1 MLVQHTVHEAQEGHL
16 GTQQLANIAYGGTHT
31 LRGDWKGTLL
41 EALARTAEWHLGDF
55 NMQELANTAWAFA
68 TANQPDA
75 QLFAAL
81 ARAAELRLGDFKV
94 QDLANTA

>member
-16 GTQQLANIAYGGTHT
+16 GTRPLANIAYGGTRS
-31 LRGDWKGTLL
+31 LRGNWKGTLFA
-41 EALARTAEWHLGDF
+41 ALARIAEWHLGDF
-55 NMQELANTAWAFA
+55 NVQHLANTAWAFA

-81 ARAAELRLGDFKV
+81 ARTAERFLGDFNV
-94 QDLANTA
+94 QRLTNTF